1 MFRHSVGD
9 FVPVGAAILEVH
21 GATLPA
27 AAGEHLSTMLALGA
41 ERTIEQDPAFAIR
54 VMVDIAIRALSPAV
68 NDPTTAVQ
76 VLDHLGETLRLVGAT
91 ARTAA
96 GASPDSLTS
105 GVIMPVRTWPD
116 FLALGITEIREYGAT
131 SIQVT
136 RRLRALLDELG
147 ELVLPENRAAVDAEM
162 RRLEAT
168 VTRRTPNTHRPRPL
182 RSPRIT
188 RASAARPWRTREG
201 VPMSGPEDPPARTP
215 TDGGGRTAAPCR
227 SSRKRDASCGHRG
240 RRASPASCSP
250 SCSRRRS
257 CSCAARWTQGT
268 VAGQNTA
275 MVIGGLYLA
284 PFAGIMFL
292 WFVAVI
298 RDQIGEREDRFFA
311 TVFFG
316 SGLLFVGLL
325 FTTAAVVS
333 TPTTLVQFLGE
344 EPLSAESM
352 SLLRGLGYT
361 LLFALATRA
370 AAVFMLATATIG
382 IKSGVF
388 PRWFALIGA
397 LLGLVLLVAVS
408 FYDWLILVLPGWVAL
423 VSLFILRR
431 ERARR

>member
-1 MFRHSVGD
+1 MG
-9 FVPVGAAILEVH
+9 
-21 GATLPA
+21 
-27 AAGEHLSTMLALGA
+27 
-41 ERTIEQDPAFAIR
+41 
-54 VMVDIAIRALSPAV
+54 
-68 NDPTTAVQ
+68 
-76 VLDHLGETLRLVGAT
+76 
-91 ARTAA
+91 
-96 GASPDSLTS
+96 
-105 GVIMPVRTWPD
+105 
-116 FLALGITEIREYGAT
+116 
-131 SIQVT
+131 
-136 RRLRALLDELG
+136 
-147 ELVLPENRAAVDAEM
+147 
-162 RRLEAT
+162 
-168 VTRRTPNTHRPRPL
+168 
-182 RSPRIT
+182 
-188 RASAARPWRTREG
+188 
-201 VPMSGPEDPPARTP
+201 GPEDLPARTP
-215 TDGGGRTAAPCR
+215 IDGGGGPSAMPVLEEAGRQLRAPWAASVAGLLFSVMFTAALVLVR
-227 SSRKRDASCGHRG
+227 SQVD
-240 RRASPASCSP
+240 
-250 SCSRRRS
+250 
-257 CSCAARWTQGT
+257 QGT
-268 VAGQNTA
+268 VPGQNA
-275 MVIGGLYLA
+275 AVVIGGLYLA

-333 TPTTLVQFLGE
+333 TPTSLVQFLDA

-397 LLGLVLLVAVS
+397 ILGLVLLVAVS
-408 FYDWLILVLPGWVAL
+408 FYDWLILVLPGWVTV